1 MPALL
6 CLWEPAQGTLVGGI
20 SFLSMVLYGIRTG
33 GFRARKRPNYRG
45 FCTKRIYHRATL
57 SPYDITELASA
68 TCSESQTSST
78 PLWSQV
84 RRVWGQDQPSAR
96 VFLPVERGSQ
106 ETTQV
111 WQMWEILHETCDLR
125 KHISQVHDKLKP
137 FYCENCQF
145 RSGTVSNL
153 NIHRM
158 KSHQSP
164 KLSKKN
170 LIEMVENG
178 QHPRYTIS
186 DLPMIR
192 RGPNW

>member
-1 MPALL
+1 MEDLNSSNIKEENIEIEDHKLDIKVEAEEEEEDEGFALL
-6 CLWEPAQGTLVGGI
+6 NSFQQIVASEAGPHQYQYGEPEVRTNPVREYFYRMTHDPRKQHKCDRCEK
-20 SFLSMVLYGIRTG
+20 SFM
-33 GFRARKRPNYRG
+33 RP
-45 FCTKRIYHRATL
+45 
-57 SPYDITELASA
+57 
-68 TCSESQTSST
+68 
-78 PLWSQV
+78 V
-84 RRVWGQDQPSAR
+84 
-96 VFLPVERGSQ
+96 
-106 ETTQV
+106 
-111 WQMWEILHETCDLR
+111 DLR

-145 RSGTVSNL
+145 KSGTVSNL

-178 QHPRYTIS
+178 QHPHYTIS

-192 RGPNW
+192 RGPN